1 MYIISSM
8 LCGLKAAGMR
18 TWLAVCFIVGISM
31 VPAAIMVDAFID
43 CAIWCDGRMSSLH
56 RLRQPIAVGITMVIW
71 LIVVLRLVRPLIT
84 GLCVC
89 VCRHPMWS
97 PEVSDCA
104 RFNPENLDTFE
115 LLAVLAD
122 SLLIGLECVGSL
134 CLRVLTVV
142 CFHVCA
148 CAVGCAILVVGNR
161 YLK

>member
-31 VPAAIMVDAFID
+31 VPAAIMVDAFND
-43 CAIWCDGRMSSLH
+43 CAILCDGRMSSLH

-89 VCRHPMWS
+89 VGIQCGHRKFPN
-97 PEVSDCA
+97 V
-104 RFNPENLDTFE
+104 R
-115 LLAVLAD
+115 VLIQ
-122 SLLIGLECVGSL
+122 SLLTCSKSQLSSWTL
-134 CLRVLTVV
+134 VLLHLSVWP
-142 CFHVCA
+142 A
-148 CAVGCAILVVGNR
+148 
-161 YLK
+161 

>member
-1 MYIISSM
+1 MYIIFSM

-31 VPAAIMVDAFID
+31 VPAAIMVEAFID

-84 GLCVC
+84 GMC

-97 PEVSDCA
+97 PEVSECA
-104 RFNPENLDTFE
+104 SFNSEPLDMLEITV
-115 LLAVLAD
+115 VLVDAC
-122 SLLIGLECVGSL
+122 LIALECLASL
-134 CLRVLTVV
+134 GLRAFTIV
-142 CFHVCA
+142 CGHVFT
-148 CAVGCAILVVGNR
+148 CAVGYVILAFGSR
-161 YLK
+161 CL